1 MREVLGMDIKSKLK
15 SRAVTI
21 GAKTALKLM
30 TTVSEDRWMKLVHP
44 IIARQTMPEAA
55 VMLNLMLRR
64 LHRGFPTL
72 SKNVKEKF
80 VQNFIVKPYTVFGP
94 RRRAYLEETGEYT
107 PSLMVISPSMKC
119 NLNCYGCYAGDY
131 KKAGDLPM
139 EVVHRV
145 INEAKD
151 IGIFFFVIS
160 GGEPNMWPHLVEML
174 EAHNDAIF
182 QIYTNGTLIDDK
194 RADEFARLGNALP
207 CISVEGFEKET
218 DERRGKGTFQK
229 ISDAMDRLR
238 ERGVIFGFSAT
249 ATRENN
255 EFIVSD
261 EFIDYY
267 IDKGI
272 YIGWYFNYIPIG
284 KMPDMDLMP
293 TPEQR
298 DYRRKKIIELRDRKR
313 VVVADFWND
322 GILTNGCLAG
332 GYEYLHVIS
341 NGDVEP
347 CVFCH
352 FAADNIKEK
361 SLREVLQSDFFKAF
375 RKKRPYND
383 NLLLPCTIIDNP
395 HILREAVAEG
405 GAHPTHPG
413 SESII
418 TSLAPAID
426 EYAKAYGEVANRAWG
441 EEYENKTYKGHLSFI
456 DELIN
461 GKLRNSKNSRQREKK
476 REKAGAVV

>member
-1 MREVLGMDIKSKLK
+1 MTIKQTLK
-15 SRAVTI
+15 TKAVTI

-30 TTVSEDRWMKLVHP
+30 TSLSEDTWMKLVDP
-44 IIARQTMPEAA
+44 IITRQTMPEAA
-55 VMLNLMLRR
+55 IILDLMLRR

-72 SKNVKEKF
+72 AKSVKEKF
-80 VQNFIVKPYTVFGP
+80 VQNFIVKPFTVYGP
-94 RRRAYLEETGEYT
+94 RRRAFYEENGYEV
-107 PSLMVISPSMKC
+107 PSLIVISPTMRC

-131 KKAGDLPM
+131 KKSDDLDF
-139 EVVHRV
+139 ETVNRV
-145 INEAKD
+145 INEAKEM
-151 IGIFFFVIS
+151 GIFFFVIS
-160 GGEPNMWPHLVEML
+160 GGEPNAWPHLLEML
-174 EAHNDAIF
+174 ETHSDAIF
-182 QIYTNGTLIDDK
+182 QIYTNGTMIDDR
-194 RADEFARLGNALP
+194 RAEEFARLGNAVP

-261 EFIDYY
+261 EFVDYY

-272 YIGWYFNYIPIG
+272 FIGWYFNYIPIG
-284 KMPDMDLMP
+284 KEPNLDLMP

-298 DYRRKKIIELRDRKR
+298 HYRRKRIIELRDTKKA
-313 VVVADFWND
+313 VLADFWND
-322 GILTNGCLAG
+322 GIITGGCLAG
-332 GYEYLHVIS
+332 GYEYFHIIS

-352 FAADNIKEK
+352 FAADNIKNK
-361 SLREVLQSDFFKAF
+361 SIKEVLESPFFQAF
-375 RKKRPYND
+375 RKRRPYNE

-395 HILREAVAEG
+395 QILRDTVREG
-405 GAHPTHPG
+405 GAHPTHKG

-418 TSLAPAID
+418 TTLAPAID
-426 EYAKAYGEVANRAWG
+426 EYAKKYGEIANRAWK
-441 EEYENKTYKGHLSFI
+441 EEYTDQTYNRHLPLVAQLMKG
-456 DELIN
+456 
-461 GKLRNSKNSRQREKK
+461 GKKKEKRVLRKK
-476 REKAGAVV
+476 AKEPVTV

>member
-1 MREVLGMDIKSKLK
+1 MNMKAMLKSK
-15 SRAVTI
+15 AVTI

-30 TTVSEDRWMKLVHP
+30 TTVSEDRWMKLVNP

-80 VQNFIVKPYTVFGP
+80 VQNFIVKPYTVYGP
-94 RRRAYLEETGEYT
+94 RRRAYLEETGEYV
-107 PSLMVISPSMKC
+107 PSLLVISPSMKC

-131 KKAGDLPM
+131 KKADDLPV
-139 EVVHRV
+139 EVVHRI
-145 INEAKD
+145 INEAKEL
-151 IGIFFFVIS
+151 GIFFFVIS
-160 GGEPNMWPHLVEML
+160 GGEPNMWPHLVEIL
-174 EAHNDAIF
+174 ETHDDAIF
-182 QIYTNGTLIDDK
+182 QIYTNGTLIDDR
-194 RADEFARLGNALP
+194 RADEFARLGNALS

-238 ERGVIFGFSAT
+238 ERGAIFGFSAT

-267 IDKGI
+267 MDKGI

-284 KMPDMDLMP
+284 KMPNLDLMP

-298 DYRRKKIIELRDRKR
+298 NYRRKKIIELRDRKQ

-332 GYEYLHVIS
+332 GYEYLHIIS

-395 HILREAVAEG
+395 HILREAVEEG

-418 TSLAPAID
+418 TTLAPAID
-426 EYAKAYGEVANRAWG
+426 EYAKAYGDIADRAWE
-441 EEYENKTYKGHLSFI
+441 EEYENNTDKGHLSFI

-461 GKLRNSKNSRQREKK
+461 GRLRDSKNGKSRPKEKK
-476 REKAGAVV
+476 REKAEVGV

>member
-1 MREVLGMDIKSKLK
+1 MGIKNIVKTT
-15 SRAVTI
+15 AVTI

-30 TTVSEDRWMKLVHP
+30 SSISEEKWMRLTSP
-44 IIARQTMPEAA
+44 IVTRQSMPEAA
-55 VMLNLMLRR
+55 IMLDLMLRR
-64 LHRGFPTL
+64 LHQVFPTL
-72 SKNVKEKF
+72 SKSFKEKF
-80 VQNFIVKPYTVFGP
+80 VQNFIVKPFTIYGP
-94 RRRAYLEETGEYT
+94 RRRAYFAETGEHP
-107 PSLMVISPSMKC
+107 PSLVVISPTMKC

-131 KKAGDLPM
+131 RKAEDLDIKT
-139 EVVHRV
+139 VNRV
-145 INEAKD
+145 LNEAKD

-160 GGEPNMWPHLVEML
+160 GGEPNVWPHLIEML
-174 EAHNDAIF
+174 ETHSDAMF
-182 QIYTNGTLIDDK
+182 QIYTNGTMIDDK
-194 RADEFARLGNALP
+194 RADEFARLGNAIP

-218 DERRGKGTFQK
+218 DERRGRGAFRK

-267 IDKGI
+267 VDKGI
-272 YIGWYFNYIPIG
+272 FLGWYFNYIPIG
-284 KMPDMDLMP
+284 KEPNLELMP

-298 DYRRKKIIELRDRKR
+298 DYRRKRIIEIRDKKK

-322 GILTNGCLAG
+322 GILTDGCLAG
-332 GYEYLHVIS
+332 GYEYLHIIS

-375 RKKRPYND
+375 KRRRPYNE

-395 HILREAVAEG
+395 QILREVVAEA

-413 SESII
+413 SDSII
-418 TSLAPAID
+418 TTLAPEID
-426 EYAKAYGEVANRAWG
+426 EYARTYGEVANRAWR
-441 EEYENKTYKGHLSFI
+441 EEYENRVYKGHMSFV
-456 DELIN
+456 DALMS
-461 GKLRNSKNSRQREKK
+461 GALYRKRRKPLVRLRGRLREEV
-476 REKAGAVV
+476 RVGA

>member
-1 MREVLGMDIKSKLK
+1 MNMKTKLK
-15 SRAVTI
+15 SKAVTI

-44 IIARQTMPEAA
+44 IIVRQTMPEAA

-72 SKNVKEKF
+72 SKSVREKF
-80 VQNFIVKPYTVFGP
+80 VQNFIAKPYTVYGP
-94 RRRAYLEETGEYT
+94 RRRAYLAETGEYT
-107 PSLMVISPSMKC
+107 PSLLVISPSMKC

-131 KKAGDLPM
+131 KKADDLSID
-139 EVVHRV
+139 VVHRI

-160 GGEPNMWPHLVEML
+160 GGEPNMWPHLIEML
-174 EAHNDAIF
+174 ETHDDAIF

-218 DERRGKGTFQK
+218 NERRGKGTFRK

-284 KMPDMDLMP
+284 KMPDLDLMP

-298 DYRRKKIIELRDRKR
+298 NYRRKKIIELRNRKQ

-332 GYEYLHVIS
+332 GYEYFHIIS

-395 HILREAVAEG
+395 NILREAVEEG
-405 GAHPTHPG
+405 RAHPTHPG

-418 TSLAPAID
+418 TTLAPAID
-426 EYAKAYGEVANRAWG
+426 EYAKAYGEVANRAWE

-456 DELIN
+456 DELMN
-461 GKLRNSKNSRQREKK
+461 GKLRNAKNGKSKQKERK
-476 REKAGAVV
+476 RERVEAAV

>member
-1 MREVLGMDIKSKLK
+1 MDIKAMLK
-15 SRAVTI
+15 SKAVTV

-30 TTVSEDRWMKLVHP
+30 TTISEDRWMKLVHP

-72 SKNVKEKF
+72 SKSAKEKF
-80 VQNFIVKPYTVFGP
+80 VQNFIIKPYTIYGP
-94 RRRAYLEETGEYT
+94 RRRAYREETGEDA
-107 PSLMVISPSMKC
+107 PSLLVISPSMKC
-119 NLNCYGCYAGDY
+119 NLHCYGCYAGDY
-131 KKAGDLPM
+131 KKADGLPI
-139 EVVHRV
+139 EVVNRI
-145 INEAKD
+145 INEAKE

-174 EAHNDAIF
+174 ETHDDAIF

-255 EFIVSD
+255 ELIVSD

-284 KMPDMDLMP
+284 KKPDLDLMP

-298 DYRRKKIIELRDRKR
+298 DYRRKKVIELRDRKQ

-332 GYEYLHVIS
+332 GYEYLHIIS

-395 HILREAVAEG
+395 HILREAVEEG

-418 TSLAPAID
+418 TTLAPAID
-426 EYAKAYGEVANRAWG
+426 EYAKEYGEVANRAWE
-441 EEYENKTYKGHLSFI
+441 EEYENKTYKGHVSFI

-461 GKLRNSKNSRQREKK
+461 GKLRNSKNGKPKQKEKK
-476 REKAGAVV
+476 KEKVLA

>member
-1 MREVLGMDIKSKLK
+1 MDLK
-15 SRAVTI
+15 TKMKAQAISV
-21 GAKTALKLM
+21 GARTALKLM
-30 TTVSEDRWMKLVHP
+30 TSVSEERWMKMVHP
-44 IIARQTMPEAA
+44 IISRQEMPEAA
-55 VMLNLMLRR
+55 IMLDLMFRR

-72 SKNVKEKF
+72 SRSVKDRF
-80 VQNFIVKPYTVFGP
+80 VQNFVVKPFTVYGP
-94 RRRAYLEETGEYT
+94 RRKAYLAETGEEA
-107 PSLMVISPSMKC
+107 PSLMVISPTMKC

-131 KKAGDLPM
+131 KKADDLPL
-139 EVVHRV
+139 EVVNRV

-160 GGEPNMWPHLVEML
+160 GGEPNAWPHLIELL
-174 EAHNDAIF
+174 ETHQDAIF
-182 QIYTNGTLIDDK
+182 QIYTNGILIDEK
-194 RADEFARLGNALP
+194 RADEFARLGNVVP

-218 DERRGKGTFQK
+218 DERRGKGAFRK
-229 ISDAMDRLR
+229 ICRAMDLLR

-261 EFIDYY
+261 EFMDFYL
-267 IDKGI
+267 DKGVF
-272 YIGWYFNYIPIG
+272 IGWYFNYIPIG
-284 KMPDMDLMP
+284 KLPDMELMP

-298 DYRRKKIIELRDRKR
+298 DYRRRRIVEIRDTKQA
-313 VVVADFWND
+313 VVADFWND
-322 GILTNGCLAG
+322 GILTDGCLAG
-332 GYEYLHVIS
+332 GHNYLHVIS
-341 NGDVEP
+341 SGDVEP

-413 SESII
+413 SDSII
-418 TSLAPAID
+418 TTLAPALD
-426 EYAKAYGEVANRAWG
+426 EYARAYGEVAERAWSR
-441 EEYENKTYKGHLSFI
+441 EYRDNTYLGHGSLVE
-456 DELIN
+456 ELIN
-461 GKLRNSKNSRQREKK
+461 GRRNGKK
-476 REKAGAVV
+476 KGRIQKAS